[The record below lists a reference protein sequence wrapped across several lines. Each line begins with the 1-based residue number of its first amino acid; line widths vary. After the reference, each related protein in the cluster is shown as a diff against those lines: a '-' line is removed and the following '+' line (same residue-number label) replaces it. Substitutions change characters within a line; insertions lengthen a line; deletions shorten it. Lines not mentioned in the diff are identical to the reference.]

1 MLKHLPKILA
11 LLGAGATITALL
23 AAVFI
28 EQYSLHAFFRY
39 DYEWMQHV
47 VLPMLIAGV
56 PTGFFGTIWWA
67 RRWNPGTRIGTA
79 VALFL
84 ACGAMMMV
92 PGNVHGAGGLLI
104 LTFIPMLLLG
114 IVLLIFGLAGR
125 AST

>member
-1 MLKHLPKILA
+1 MLKHVPKILA

-28 EQYSLHAFFRY
+28 EQYSLHVFFRY
-39 DYEWMQHV
+39 DYEWMQYV
-47 VLPMLIAGV
+47 VLPMLVAGI
-56 PTGFFGTIWWA
+56 PIGFFGTIWWA
-67 RRWNPGTRIGTA
+67 RRWNSGARIGTA

-104 LTFIPMLLLG
+104 LTFIPVLLLG
-114 IVLLIFGLAGR
+114 VVLLIFGLAGR